1 MSYKPVFTQR
11 SSTGQRLLILGGVAL
26 LLIFLGQRL
35 PLFEKLRHESSW
47 LVAPFYWLVETPSKI
62 IEDFRQQF
70 TRHSELLAENERLR
84 AEALILQAQMQ
95 KYVELSA
102 ENVRL
107 RELMNSAERLRDTVV
122 VAEVVGVAT
131 DPNRHVNVVDKGSR
145 DQAFVGQPVID
156 AHGLVGQLIEVG
168 KLYSRVMLI
177 TDNSHAVPV
186 RVSRNGL
193 RAVAQGTGLI
203 DELRLA
209 HVAATTDIQVG
220 DVLVSSGLGERFPA
234 GYPVGEVTEVL
245 IDPGKPF
252 AEVRARPLA
261 ELDRGRNLLLV
272 FGQTD
277 VSPEDKSTADAS
289 ADKPEL

>member
-1 MSYKPVFTQR
+1 MKPVFSQR
-11 SSTGQRLLILGGVAL
+11 SSIGQRLLILGGLAL
-26 LLIFLGQRL
+26 MLIFLSQRL
-35 PLFEKLRHESSW
+35 PFFEKLREKSSW
-47 LVAPFYWLVETPSKI
+47 LVAPFYWLVDTPSKI
-62 IEDFRQQF
+62 VADIRLQF
-70 TRHSELLAENERLR
+70 ASRNELLAENERLR
-84 AEALILQAQMQ
+84 AEALILEARMQ

-122 VAEVVGVAT
+122 VAEVVGVAA
-131 DPNRHVNVVDKGSR
+131 DPNRHVITVDKGSR
-145 DQAFVGQPVID
+145 QNAFVGQPVID
-156 AHGLVGQLIEVG
+156 AQGLVGQLIEVG
-168 KLYSRVMLI
+168 KLYSRVLMI
-177 TDNSHAVPV
+177 TDASHAVPV

-209 HVAATTDIQVG
+209 HVAATTDIRVG
-220 DVLVSSGLGERFPA
+220 DILVSSGLGGRFPA

-272 FGQTD
+272 FGKSGMLSEGDSSVQ
-277 VSPEDKSTADAS
+277 PEQAVPGA
-289 ADKPEL
+289 